1 MMNKL
6 LITIA
11 IMLGLNSMAFA
22 EDGLFQRGTNYDEEQ
37 MLFMLRSNNV
47 PILPYQHNL
56 YGDQDA
62 DAAPLG
68 GGILTLIGLGAGYAM
83 AKKKKNE

>member
-1 MMNKL
+1 MKKL

-11 IMLGLNSMAFA
+11 IMLGLNGMAFA
-22 EDGLFQRGTNYDEEQ
+22 EDGLFQRGMNFEEEQ
-37 MLFMLRSNNV
+37 MSFFFRNDNL

-56 YGDQDA
+56 YGNQDA

-68 GGILTLIGLGAGYAM
+68 GGILTLIGFGAGYAL
-83 AKKKKNE
+83 AKKKKSE

>member
-1 MMNKL
+1 MKKL

-11 IMLGLNSMAFA
+11 IMLGLNGMAFA
-22 EDGLFQRGTNYDEEQ
+22 EDGLFQRGMDFEEEQ
-37 MLFMLRSNNV
+37 MSFFFRNDNL

-56 YGDQDA
+56 YGNQDA

-68 GGILTLIGLGAGYAM
+68 GGILTLIGLGAGYAL
-83 AKKKKNE
+83 AKKKKSE